1 MLYIEQF
8 FVKEDCSHDRDN
20 EPNAGIAVITP
31 RQYARF
37 VAISL
42 AAVSLAR
49 LDERR
54 FVICSPPTRRV
65 ELTRGSGQIIK
76 RLEQQY
82 PPKPDLWLDQP
93 LPQAI
98 VVLGAGRNHSAT
110 EYNGRMSSSVELERL
125 NYAAYLYRQT
135 HLPILI
141 SGSSSEIG
149 YMKDVLANTYQVP
162 VRWQESHSHTTWE
175 NAMYSDELLTR
186 ESITSAW
193 VVTQAWHMPRAMQA
207 FANRR
212 IHYYPASVTYGSS
225 TYWQHRWM
233 LWIPQANALSRSQTA
248 LHEWFGLLKYQWH

>member
-1 MLYIEQF
+1 MTVIMSRTLELLLLPPGNTPVLLLLALLLYRWRGWMSGVLLF
-8 FVKEDCSHDRDN
+8 
-20 EPNAGIAVITP
+20 AVLQLAVLSLP
-31 RQYARF
+31 V
-37 VAISL
+37 VANQL
-42 AAVSLAR
+42 L
-49 LDERR
+49 
-54 FVICSPPTRRV
+54 
-65 ELTRGSGQIIK
+65 SG
-76 RLEQQY
+76 LEQQY
-82 PPKPDLWLDQP
+82 PPKPDLWLEQP

-98 VVLGAGRNHSAT
+98 VVLGAGRNHNAA

>member
-1 MLYIEQF
+1 MTVIMSRTLELLLLPPGNTPVLLLLALLLYRWRGWMSGVLLF
-8 FVKEDCSHDRDN
+8 
-20 EPNAGIAVITP
+20 AVLQLAVLSLP
-31 RQYARF
+31 V
-37 VAISL
+37 VADKL
-42 AAVSLAR
+42 L
-49 LDERR
+49 
-54 FVICSPPTRRV
+54 
-65 ELTRGSGQIIK
+65 SG
-76 RLEQQY
+76 LEQQY

-98 VVLGAGRNHSAT
+98 VVLGAGRNHNAS